1 MNEYSDDSLTD
12 IDLAHSDLARS
23 RLSHSGQAHH
33 DAATDSAAH
42 SGEPLYTPALLA
54 EILNVSVR
62 VVRRWHRAGL
72 LRATTQVMQ
81 LPYFDFSQLAT
92 ARRLAKWMRQGATVQ
107 SIQRQLQ
114 LLRERAGDSIAA
126 DLLTVEHLPITAD
139 GKRLVLRSGDHYLEA
154 NGQLRFGFQDSAD
167 ATPDSQSPSTVLFS
181 IPQGSWAVSAASVA
195 ASGTVQATDAAQLS
209 LQQMVDAAVA
219 AEDVEDLVAAIDW
232 LRSAMAA
239 WGASAD
245 LCFQLAELL
254 YREGDLSGARERYF
268 MALELDPNLVEAR
281 ANLGCVL
288 AECGQAELAVAA
300 FEGTLEQF
308 ADYADVHFHLA
319 RALEDTAQS
328 GRAIEHWQR
337 FLELAPA
344 SPWAEEAA
352 LRLSQLA
359 PLLDF

>member
-1 MNEYSDDSLTD
+1 MN
-12 IDLAHSDLARS
+12 HSPS
-23 RLSHSGQAHH
+23 
-33 DAATDSAAH
+33 
-42 SGEPLYTPALLA
+42 EPSTEQLYTPALLA
-54 EILNVSVR
+54 EILKISVR

-92 ARRLAKWMRQGATVQ
+92 AQRLARWMQQGATVQ
-107 SIQRQLQ
+107 SIQRQLH
-114 LLRERAGDSIAA
+114 LLRERAGDSQLAE
-126 DLLTVEHLPITAD
+126 LLTIDNLPISAE
-139 GKRLVLRSGDHYLEA
+139 GKRLVLRSGDHFLEA
-154 NGQLRFGFQDSAD
+154 TGQLRFGFQDSQGPAGEVGVPE
-167 ATPDSQSPSTVLFS
+167 TLMFS
-181 IPQGSWAVSAASVA
+181 VPEAMSLGQTAVGDFRRG
-195 ASGTVQATDAAQLS
+195 ASGHIAPGHIGEELT
-209 LQQMVDAAVA
+209 LQQMVDSALA
-219 AEDVEDLVAAIDW
+219 AEDVEDLPTAIDW

-254 YREGDLSGARERYF
+254 YRQGDLSGARERYF
-268 MALELDPNLVEAR
+268 VALELDPNLVEAR

-288 AECGQAELAVAA
+288 AECGQPELAVAA

-319 RALEDTAQS
+319 RALEDTAQAS
-328 GRAIEHWQR
+328 RAIEHWQR

-344 SPWAEEAA
+344 SPWAEEATQ
-352 LRLSQLA
+352 RLGQLA

>member
-1 MNEYSDDSLTD
+1 MNEFSDDSP
-12 IDLAHSDLARS
+12 
-23 RLSHSGQAHH
+23 
-33 DAATDSAAH
+33 TDSAQTHTDLTHPETAH
-42 SGEPLYTPALLA
+42 ESPADSGEPLYTPALLA

-72 LRATTQVMQ
+72 LRATTHVMQ

-92 ARRLAKWMRQGATVQ
+92 ARRLARWMQQGVTVQ

-114 LLRERAGDSIAA
+114 LLRERAGENIPA

-139 GKRLVLRSGDHYLEA
+139 GKRLVLRSGEHYLEA
-154 NGQLRFGFQDSAD
+154 NGQLRFGFQDSDAANPESQTPATLLFSMPAASRPHPGMPATTAATGTGQAAD
-167 ATPDSQSPSTVLFS
+167 AQ
-181 IPQGSWAVSAASVA
+181 
-195 ASGTVQATDAAQLS
+195 QLS
-209 LQQMVDAAVA
+209 LQQMVELALA
-219 AEDVEDLVAAIDW
+219 AEDVDDLPGAIDW

-254 YREGDLSGARERYF
+254 YREGDLNGARERYF
-268 MALELDPNLVEAR
+268 MALELEPNLVEAR

-288 AECGQAELAVAA
+288 AECGQPELAVAA

-328 GRAIEHWQR
+328 SRAIEHWQR